1 MTMVGKTLAVLANAC
16 AAMRRLLEP
25 EHEMESR
32 RSHSTKVCQSGT
44 RTDAGRAARAP
55 RLRCPYASEV
65 NPHRDWVEREN
76 LAWLQRFGLVRGEVA
91 TRRARGA
98 MFGSLAS
105 RAYPTATRDGLAI
118 AAAWASWLFLRDDV
132 CDERGDAVIDMS
144 RRNEAQLRV
153 LGGYAA
159 PAVGDPFEVALAD
172 IRDRMVAVGGA
183 SWMSRFVGNVQDY
196 FDACAWE
203 AANRAHGVVPDLDTY
218 VHMRDLTG
226 AVRTCFD
233 IYELVDGGPLPVE
246 VRSAPTVREIMTIGN
261 RMICWSNDIFSAD
274 KERAHG
280 DFHNLVL
287 ILERSGASPEEA
299 MGVAAEMHDGLVDEL
314 ALNEARLEKVSDRMS
329 AAVPLLR
336 AVKQW
341 ARANLDWSIETGR
354 YAVPT

>member
-1 MTMVGKTLAVLANAC
+1 
-16 AAMRRLLEP
+16 
-25 EHEMESR
+25 
-32 RSHSTKVCQSGT
+32 
-44 RTDAGRAARAP
+44 
-55 RLRCPYASEV
+55 
-65 NPHRDWVEREN
+65 VEREN
-76 LAWLQRFGLVRGEVA
+76 LAWLERFGLVRDEVA
-91 TRRARGA
+91 IRRARGA

-105 RAYPTATRDGLAI
+105 RAYPTASRDGLAV
-118 AAAWASWLFLRDDV
+118 AAAWATWLFLRDDV
-132 CDERGDAVIDMS
+132 CDERDGGAGDVS
-144 RRNEAQLRV
+144 RRNESQIRV
-153 LGGYAA
+153 LAGYAA
-159 PAVGDPFEVALAD
+159 PAAGDAFELALAD
-172 IRDRMVAVGGA
+172 IRDRMIAVGGA

-196 FDACAWE
+196 FEACAWE
-203 AANRAHGVVPDLDTY
+203 ASNRARGVVPDLDTY

-246 VRSAPTVREIMTIGN
+246 VRSAPAVREILTIGN
-261 RMICWSNDIFSAD
+261 RMICWSNDIFSVD

-287 ILERSGASPEEA
+287 ILERSGSSPDEA
-299 MGVAAEMHDGLVDEL
+299 MGLAAEMHDRLVDEL

-354 YAVPT
+354 YAAPT